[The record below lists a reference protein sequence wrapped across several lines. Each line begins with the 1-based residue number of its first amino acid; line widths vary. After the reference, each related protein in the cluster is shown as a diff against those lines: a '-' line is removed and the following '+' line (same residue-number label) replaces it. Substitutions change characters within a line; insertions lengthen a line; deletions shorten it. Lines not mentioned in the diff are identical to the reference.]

1 MHLLPRISNPRDIHW
16 SFLIKLTLV
25 CEASPHTSLTPSNV
39 LSTGQLMLTSD
50 IENFPG
56 YPKGIE
62 GPHMMKDLKEQVML
76 DLPPLFAPSLSRLIK
91 ATTVW
96 D

>member
-1 MHLLPRISNPRDIHW
+1 
-16 SFLIKLTLV
+16 
-25 CEASPHTSLTPSNV
+25 
-39 LSTGQLMLTSD
+39 MLTSD

-76 DLPPLFAPSLSRLIK
+76 DLPPLLAPSLARLIAAK
-91 ATTVW
+91 MATN
-96 D
+96 